1 MTILRP
7 RYVSAL
13 ISGVGIFCLGAGL
26 SVYHGV
32 TGLLSAHHS
41 LESIWLAMGI
51 LGISFLSESVTLGLA
66 VKSIRKS
73 AR

>member
-1 MTILRP
+1 M
-7 RYVSAL
+7 
-13 ISGVGIFCLGAGL
+13 
-26 SVYHGV
+26 YHGV
-32 TGLLSAHHS
+32 TGLLSPDHS

>member
-1 MTILRP
+1 MEPKNLLT

-32 TGLLSAHHS
+32 TGLLSPEHS

-51 LGISFLSESVTLGLA
+51 LGISFLSESFLYFFTTLRALT
-66 VKSIRKS
+66 
-73 AR
+73 